1 MSDNFAVIP
10 RALAE
15 TVCSMTC
22 VEPEMVEEEGMAEE
36 MTVLI
41 TLGGEPGVTVWLSAA
56 PQSVSNLYEQ
66 AMGMPCDDYQEMVD
80 FLGELAN
87 QTLGPAA
94 IELEGV
100 DIHSLSLPELAEDWS
115 PIYCW
120 RVSGEGFTFR
130 VGAAPIAAVAS
141 V

>member
-1 MSDNFAVIP
+1 MSDTFAAIP

-22 VEPEMVEEEGMAEE
+22 LEPEVMEVESAADSL
-36 MTVLI
+36 TVVI
-41 TLGGEPGVTVWLSAA
+41 TLGGDPGVTVWLSAN
-56 PQSVSNLYEQ
+56 PLSVSNLYEQ
-66 AMGMPCDDYQEMVD
+66 AMGVPCDEHQEIVD

-94 IELEGV
+94 IEIEGV
-100 DIHSLSLPELAEDWS
+100 DIHTLSLPELTEEWN
-115 PIYCW
+115 PIHCW
-120 RVSGEGFTFR
+120 RISGEGFSFKLA
-130 VGAAPIAAVAS
+130 AAPMTAAVS